1 MGLEQIVADGQL
13 LVASL
18 IALAAGLVSF
28 LSPCVLPLI
37 PGYLAYVSGIA
48 DGGAST
54 STSASVRAGAAG
66 GTDPVVASGAAAGD
80 STSAATNAAVNSAAT
95 ATDAATATTDSAA
108 TQAAATQAAYLA
120 ATKHRE
126 RRERRRMVLGSLLF
140 VAGFTLV
147 FLLINIL
154 AGSLGTWLWQWQDLI
169 LRVMGVVVILMGVVF
184 MGAFSAM
191 QRTSRL
197 KLKPKVGLAGAP
209 VLGIVF
215 AIGWAPCMGPTLGVV
230 LALAMQSGSTGRAS
244 ILALAYCLGLGLP
257 FVLAAFGFGW
267 MTQTMTFFKRHIRA
281 VNLIGGGL
289 LILIGLMM
297 VTGLWSRMMFSL
309 QAVMGN
315 FATIL

>member
-1 MGLEQIVADGQL
+1 MGLEEIVADGQL

-48 DGGAST
+48 NADT
-54 STSASVRAGAAG
+54 
-66 GTDPVVASGAAAGD
+66 AAAAD
-80 STSAATNAAVNSAAT
+80 PRIA
-95 ATDAATATTDSAA
+95 
-108 TQAAATQAAYLA
+108 Q
-120 ATKHRE
+120 
-126 RRERRRMVLGSLLF
+126 RRERRRMVLGSVLF
-140 VAGFTLV
+140 VLGFTLV

-154 AGSLGTWLWQWQDLI
+154 VGSLGTWLWEWQDLI
-169 LRVMGVVVILMGVVF
+169 LRVMGVVVILMGIVF

-191 QRTSRL
+191 QRTTRL

-230 LALAMQSGSTGRAS
+230 MALALQSGSTGRAAM
-244 ILALAYCLGLGLP
+244 LAIAYCIGLGLP

-289 LILIGLMM
+289 LILIGLLM
-297 VTGLWSRMMFSL
+297 VTGLWSHMMYSL
-309 QAVMGN
+309 QAVMGS